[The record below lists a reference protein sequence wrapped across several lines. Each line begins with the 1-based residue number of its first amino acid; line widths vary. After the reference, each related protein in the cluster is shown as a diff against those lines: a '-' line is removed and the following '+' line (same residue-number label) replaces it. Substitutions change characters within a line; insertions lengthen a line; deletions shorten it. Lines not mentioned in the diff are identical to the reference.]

1 LTATPAPVAAAG
13 TTTTNR
19 SRLVPSQYSGQRF
32 KGTMLRSL
40 EEENNKGRS
49 CDRTACYFIS
59 HWEKFSTHFSLYWG
73 EHFQTQ
79 KKAIIKAI
87 LALILFWGV
96 DFYQLPILLVLFANG
111 LVR

>member
-96 DFYQLPILLVLFANG
+96 IFISCQFFLCYLQTG
-111 LVR
+111 

>member
-1 LTATPAPVAAAG
+1 MLFHFTLGKILHAFLT
-13 TTTTNR
+13 
-19 SRLVPSQYSGQRF
+19 L
-32 KGTMLRSL
+32 L
-40 EEENNKGRS
+40 GR
-49 CDRTACYFIS
+49 TFPNP
-59 HWEKFSTHFSLYWG
+59 
-73 EHFQTQ
+73 